1 MFYAFCWRDEHPEH
15 NRMQVS
21 NNSSRLLTR
30 SDNIEFQVSQQTQ
43 DMHLEDS
50 EHEDEA
56 KIEVTQA

>member
-1 MFYAFCWRDEHPEH
+1 
-15 NRMQVS
+15 MQVS

-30 SDNIEFQVSQQTQ
+30 IDNIEFQVSQQTQ